1 MVIPGSVVIG
11 QQRQK
16 SVGDTDGEIQGQ
28 LVQFFYDAQGRHR
41 LCGVLGYKVGLGS
54 GGHHCQRIL
63 QGGGEADGQ
72 NGAQVLGGIPQIRR
86 QQVQIGGAPAADQ
99 IDGKTGHRRPV
110 GEGRGHARAHR
121 AQAQEL
127 GQDEQRVQQDIQDA
141 AEGDPEGGGSGAAL
155 RPDQIRQEG
164 VENGE
169 GAAQYDDPF
178 GVSVGSSI
186 GSLGGAAQV
195 QHGIGQQSEHRGE
208 EQGGQQAAG
217 QRDSG
222 DPPGALLVL
231 TAQGPGDG
239 AGPAHAEEV
248 GNGGQHQ
255 KGGIG
260 HRGFMGGVQH
270 PHKVGVRQIVD
281 QRDHLTGHGRDYLQQ
296 HGLSDGCLRKDLQIL
311 FPVHIHSTCDS

>member
-1 MVIPGSVVIG
+1 M
-11 QQRQK
+11 
-16 SVGDTDGEIQGQ
+16 
-28 LVQFFYDAQGRHR
+28 
-41 LCGVLGYKVGLGS
+41 
-54 GGHHCQRIL
+54 
-63 QGGGEADGQ
+63 
-72 NGAQVLGGIPQIRR
+72 
-86 QQVQIGGAPAADQ
+86 
-99 IDGKTGHRRPV
+99 
-110 GEGRGHARAHR
+110 
-121 AQAQEL
+121 
-127 GQDEQRVQQDIQDA
+127 A

-195 QHGIGQQSEHRGE
+195 QHGIGQQSERRGE

-260 HRGFMGGVQH
+260 HSDGRGFMGGVQH

>member
-1 MVIPGSVVIG
+1 M
-11 QQRQK
+11 
-16 SVGDTDGEIQGQ
+16 
-28 LVQFFYDAQGRHR
+28 
-41 LCGVLGYKVGLGS
+41 
-54 GGHHCQRIL
+54 
-63 QGGGEADGQ
+63 
-72 NGAQVLGGIPQIRR
+72 
-86 QQVQIGGAPAADQ
+86 
-99 IDGKTGHRRPV
+99 
-110 GEGRGHARAHR
+110 
-121 AQAQEL
+121 
-127 GQDEQRVQQDIQDA
+127 
-141 AEGDPEGGGSGAAL
+141 
-155 RPDQIRQEG
+155 
-164 VENGE
+164 
-169 GAAQYDDPF
+169 
-178 GVSVGSSI
+178 
-186 GSLGGAAQV
+186 

-260 HRGFMGGVQH
+260 HSDGRGFMGGVQH